1 MESTVDYPNAKEANE
16 ENATSIQLGEMITKS
31 QALALE
37 EIQRPEKNL
46 ETKLAESTQ
55 WLCVWSP

>member
-1 MESTVDYPNAKEANE
+1 MDYPNAKEANE

-46 ETKLAESTQ
+46 ETKLAGSTQ
-55 WLCVWSP
+55 